1 MSEKTGQC
9 RLCLAQDV
17 LLRNSHIVPSWAYAR
32 IVSDLS
38 KPANPVSVKG
48 DVAFLSSKQAR
59 EYLLCESCEQRLSV
73 WENYASTMVV
83 QEDESFPWI
92 KHSIPLFGRAGS
104 GVAPTDEIALLD
116 WSQLDVGALVAFGAS
131 VIWRASVSRDAVPGL
146 SLGPYEEAFRRYLA
160 HGDAFPGAAR
170 LAVFLHTP
178 ARRVGFPPA
187 SRMISV
193 PTTVKEGGYTR
204 HWFLLCGA
212 SFHLFVGRRLP
223 EFTRHLCFAANRVA
237 IAQPS
242 DNMVDLI
249 GQSVISAEARGLLAR
264 MKADGRI

>member
-9 RLCLAQDV
+9 RLCLAHDV
-17 LLRNSHIVPSWAYAR
+17 PLRNSHIVPSWAYAR
-32 IVSDLS
+32 IVSDLP
-38 KPANPVSVKG
+38 KPVNPVSVKG
-48 DVAFLSSKQAR
+48 DVALLSSKQVR
-59 EYLLCESCEQRLSV
+59 EYMLCESCEQRLSA

-92 KHSIPLFGRAGS
+92 KHSVPLLGRAGH

-116 WSQLDVGALVAFGAS
+116 CSRLDVGALVAAGAS
-131 VIWRASVSRDAVPGL
+131 VIWRASASREAVPNL

-160 HGDAFPGAAR
+160 HGDTFPSAAR
-170 LAVFLHTP
+170 LSVFLHTP
-178 ARRVGFPPA
+178 ARRMGFPPA
-187 SRMISV
+187 SRMLSV
-193 PTTVKEGGYTR
+193 PTTVKEGGYAR

-212 SFHLFVGRRLP
+212 SFHLYVGNRLP
-223 EFTRHLCFAANRVA
+223 EFTRRLCLAANGVA

-249 GQSVISAEARGLLAR
+249 GQSVISAQAKGLLAR